1 MSLLRSASRA
11 FAFAAPGY
19 MVPLRRSVSFAA
31 ACLFALVTVP
41 VAQQLSP
48 EATTEVAL
56 VTHETCEL
64 EWQTEPL
71 C

>member
-1 MSLLRSASRA
+1 VSLLRSASRA

-19 MVPLRRSVSFAA
+19 MVPLRSVSFAA